1 MEENRNDPL
10 TFIGFLLISI
20 IIMFWYYSN
29 QNIPAIVENDSQNI
43 EKTISEDQLLED
55 QLLIDNKTKEIK
67 EDDKYSFQQKKL
79 VLENKKIYI
88 EIDTKGANISMLNLK
103 EFTNYN
109 DDSLMLVDLD
119 NSSFNIS
126 IPNNYNGTIDSKD
139 IIFDSD
145 IIERNKKVKLTG
157 YISDKDFIEITY
169 NLDNDS
175 YMLDYQIKLNGFDTN
190 SDQNDFFISWTKDS
204 FRNSKSI
211 DYENRYTAL
220 SYGFEDEKD
229 SYLSATGSSD
239 KVIDDVNWI
248 SYREHFFSSILMF
261 ENKVDKIQI
270 FSENLASVEVLDKKY
285 TKRFSTI
292 IPIDTNN
299 SSSDFRFYFGP
310 TDYNTLKGYNLGIER
325 SVPVGWGIF
334 GWINTFI
341 FFPLFSFLTKYFSYG
356 ISIIVLT
363 IIVKILIAPITY
375 KQYLSQ
381 AKMKVLKPEIE
392 EINEKYK
399 DDPMKKQQETMSL
412 YTRSGANPMAGCL
425 PALAQMPIFFAL
437 FVFFPA
443 AFSLR
448 QKSFLWADD
457 LSSYDSI
464 LDLGFYI
471 PLYGDHISLFPIL
484 ASVAIF
490 FYTKMTTG
498 GQMMPSSQTGG
509 VNMKLIMYMMPLMM
523 LFFFNNYASGL
534 SLYYFISN
542 LLTIILMLLIK
553 RFYIDDKKILREI
566 EENKQKPVKAGGFRA
581 RLQKAMEEAEKQKR
595 NNERRR

>member
-29 QNIPAIVENDSQNI
+29 QSIPAIVENDTEVI
-43 EKTISEDQLLED
+43 ENTIAEDE
-55 QLLIDNKTKEIK
+55 LLIDNKPKEIK
-67 EDDKYSFQQKKL
+67 EEDKYNFQQKKL
-79 VLENKKIYI
+79 VLENDKMYL
-88 EIDTKGANISMLNLK
+88 EIDTKGANITLLNLK
-103 EFTNYN
+103 GYTNYN
-109 DDSLMLVDLD
+109 DESLMLVDQD
-119 NSSFNIS
+119 NSSLNIS
-126 IPNNYNGTIDSKD
+126 IPDNQNSRVIDTKD

-145 IIERNKKVKLTG
+145 ILQENKKIKFTG
-157 YISDKDFIEITY
+157 YISDDDIIEIIY

-175 YMLDYQIKLNGFDTN
+175 FMLDYQVKFNGFETYQN
-190 SDQNDFFISWTKDS
+190 QNDFYISWIKDS
-204 FRNSKSI
+204 FRNSKSL

-229 SYLSATGSSD
+229 SYLSITGSSD
-239 KVIDDVNWI
+239 KIIDDVNWI

-261 ENKVDKIQI
+261 DDKLDKIQI
-270 FSENLASVEVLDKKY
+270 FSENLASIDELEKKY

-292 IPIDTNN
+292 IPIEINN
-299 SSSDFRFYFGP
+299 SNSDFIFYFGP
-310 TDYNTLKGYNLGIER
+310 TDYDALKEYNLGIEN

-399 DDPMKKQQETMSL
+399 DDPMKRQQETMSL

-464 LDLGFYI
+464 LDFGFYI

-498 GQMMPSSQTGG
+498 GQMMPASQTGG
-509 VNMKLIMYMMPLMM
+509 VNMKLIMYLMPLMM

-534 SLYYFISN
+534 SLYYFVSN

-566 EENKQKPVKAGGFRA
+566 EQNKQKPIKVGGFRA

-595 NNERRR
+595 NNERKS

>member
-29 QNIPAIVENDSQNI
+29 QNIPAIVENDTEKI
-43 EKTISEDQLLED
+43 ENTIAEDE
-55 QLLIDNKTKEIK
+55 LLIDNKPKEIK
-67 EDDKYSFQQKKL
+67 EEDKYNFQQKKL
-79 VLENKKIYI
+79 VLENDKMYL
-88 EIDTKGANISMLNLK
+88 EIDTKGANITLLNLK
-103 EFTNYN
+103 GYTNYN
-109 DDSLMLVDLD
+109 DESLMLVDQD
-119 NSSFNIS
+119 NSSLNIS
-126 IPNNYNGTIDSKD
+126 IPDNQNSRVIDTKD

-145 IIERNKKVKLTG
+145 ILQENKKIKFTG
-157 YISDKDFIEITY
+157 YISDDDIIEIIY

-175 YMLDYQIKLNGFDTN
+175 FMLDYQVKFNGFETYQN
-190 SDQNDFFISWTKDS
+190 QNDFYISWIKDS
-204 FRNSKSI
+204 FRNSKSL

-229 SYLSATGSSD
+229 SYLSITGSSD
-239 KVIDDVNWI
+239 KIIDDVNWI

-261 ENKVDKIQI
+261 DDKLDKIQI
-270 FSENLASVEVLDKKY
+270 FSENLASIDELEKKY

-292 IPIDTNN
+292 IPIEINN
-299 SSSDFRFYFGP
+299 SNSDFIFYFGP
-310 TDYNTLKGYNLGIER
+310 TDYDALKEYNLGIEN

-399 DDPMKKQQETMSL
+399 DDPMKRQQETMSL

-464 LDLGFYI
+464 LDFGFYI

-498 GQMMPSSQTGG
+498 GQMMPASQTGG
-509 VNMKLIMYMMPLMM
+509 VNMKLIMYLMPLMM

-534 SLYYFISN
+534 SLYYFVSN
-542 LLTIILMLLIK
+542 LLTIMLMLLIK

-566 EENKQKPVKAGGFRA
+566 EQNKQKPIKVGGFRA

-595 NNERRR
+595 NNERKS

>member
-29 QNIPAIVENDSQNI
+29 QSIPAIVENDAEII
-43 EKTISEDQLLED
+43 ENTISEDE
-55 QLLIDNKTKEIK
+55 LLIDNKPKEIK
-67 EDDKYSFQQKKL
+67 KENKYDFEQKKI
-79 VLENKKIYI
+79 VLENDKIYL
-88 EIDTKGANISMLNLK
+88 EIYTKGANISLLNLK
-103 EFTNYN
+103 EYTNYN
-109 DDSLMLVDLD
+109 DESLMLVDLD
-119 NSSFNIS
+119 NSSLNIS
-126 IPNNYNGTIDSKD
+126 LPDNQNSRIIDSKD

-145 IIERNKKVKLTG
+145 ILEENKKIKLTG
-157 YISDKDFIEITY
+157 YISDDDSIEIIY

-175 YMLDYQIKLNGFDTN
+175 LMLDYQLKFNGFQTYQN
-190 SDQNDFFISWTKDS
+190 QNDFYISWIKDS
-204 FRNSKSI
+204 FRNSKSL

-229 SYLSATGSSD
+229 SYLSITGSSD
-239 KVIDDVNWI
+239 KIIDDVNWI

-261 ENKVDKIQI
+261 EDKLDKIQI
-270 FSENLASVEVLDKKY
+270 FSENLASIDELEKKY

-292 IPIDTNN
+292 IPIEINN
-299 SSSDFRFYFGP
+299 STSDFRFYFGP
-310 TDYNTLKGYNLGIER
+310 TDYDSLKEYNLGIEN

-399 DDPMKKQQETMSL
+399 DDPMKRQQETMSL

-464 LDLGFYI
+464 LDFGFYI

-498 GQMMPSSQTGG
+498 GQMMPASQTGG
-509 VNMKLIMYMMPLMM
+509 VNMKLIMYLMPLMM

-534 SLYYFISN
+534 SLYYFVSN
-542 LLTIILMLLIK
+542 LLTIMLMLLIK

-566 EENKQKPVKAGGFRA
+566 EQNKQKPIKVGGFRA

-595 NNERRR
+595 NNERKS

>member
-29 QNIPAIVENDSQNI
+29 QSIPAIVENDAEII
-43 EKTISEDQLLED
+43 ENTISEDE
-55 QLLIDNKTKEIK
+55 LLIDNKPKEIK
-67 EDDKYSFQQKKL
+67 KENKYDFEQKKI
-79 VLENKKIYI
+79 VLENDKIYL
-88 EIDTKGANISMLNLK
+88 EIDTKGANITLLNLK
-103 EFTNYN
+103 EYTNYN
-109 DDSLMLVDLD
+109 DESLMLVDLD
-119 NSSFNIS
+119 NSSLNIS
-126 IPNNYNGTIDSKD
+126 LPDSQNNRIIDSKD

-145 IIERNKKVKLTG
+145 ILEENKKIKLTG
-157 YISDKDFIEITY
+157 YISDDDSIEIIY

-175 YMLDYQIKLNGFDTN
+175 FMLDYQLKFNGFQTYQN
-190 SDQNDFFISWTKDS
+190 QNDFYISWIKDS
-204 FRNSKSI
+204 FRNSKSL

-229 SYLSATGSSD
+229 SYLSITGSSD
-239 KVIDDVNWI
+239 KIIDDVNWI

-261 ENKVDKIQI
+261 EDKLDKIQI
-270 FSENLASVEVLDKKY
+270 FSENLASIDELEKKY

-292 IPIDTNN
+292 IPLEINN
-299 SSSDFRFYFGP
+299 STSDFRFYFGP
-310 TDYNTLKGYNLGIER
+310 TDYDSLKEYNLGIEN

-399 DDPMKKQQETMSL
+399 DDPMKRQQETMSL

-464 LDLGFYI
+464 LDFGFYI

-498 GQMMPSSQTGG
+498 GQMMPASQTGG
-509 VNMKLIMYMMPLMM
+509 VNMKLIMYLMPLMM

-534 SLYYFISN
+534 SLYYFVSN
-542 LLTIILMLLIK
+542 LLTIMLMLLIK

-566 EENKQKPVKAGGFRA
+566 EQNKQKPIKVGGFRA

-595 NNERRR
+595 NNERKS

>member
-29 QNIPAIVENDSQNI
+29 QNIPAIVENDTEII
-43 EKTISEDQLLED
+43 ENTISEDE
-55 QLLIDNKTKEIK
+55 LLIDNKPKEIK
-67 EDDKYSFQQKKL
+67 EEDKYNFQQKKL
-79 VLENKKIYI
+79 VLENDKMYL
-88 EIDTKGANISMLNLK
+88 EIDTKGANITLLNLK
-103 EFTNYN
+103 GYTNYN
-109 DDSLMLVDLD
+109 DESLMLVDQD
-119 NSSFNIS
+119 NSSLNIS
-126 IPNNYNGTIDSKD
+126 IPDNQNSRVIDSKD

-145 IIERNKKVKLTG
+145 ILEENKKIKLTG
-157 YISDKDFIEITY
+157 YISDDDSIEIIY

-175 YMLDYQIKLNGFDTN
+175 FMLDYQLKFNGFQTYQN
-190 SDQNDFFISWTKDS
+190 QNDFYISWIKDS
-204 FRNSKSI
+204 FRNSKSL

-229 SYLSATGSSD
+229 SYLSITGSSD
-239 KVIDDVNWI
+239 KIIDDVNWI

-261 ENKVDKIQI
+261 DDKLDKIQI
-270 FSENLASVEVLDKKY
+270 FSENLASIDELEKKY

-292 IPIDTNN
+292 IPIEINN
-299 SSSDFRFYFGP
+299 STSDFRFYFGP
-310 TDYNTLKGYNLGIER
+310 TDYDSLKEYNLGIEN

-399 DDPMKKQQETMSL
+399 DDPMKRQQETMSL

-464 LDLGFYI
+464 LDFGFYI

-498 GQMMPSSQTGG
+498 GQMMPASQTGG
-509 VNMKLIMYMMPLMM
+509 VNMKLIMYLMPLMM

-534 SLYYFISN
+534 SLYYFVSN
-542 LLTIILMLLIK
+542 LLTIMLMLLIK

-566 EENKQKPVKAGGFRA
+566 EQNKQKPIKVGGFRA

-595 NNERRR
+595 NNERKS

>member
-29 QNIPAIVENDSQNI
+29 QNIPAIVENDTEKI
-43 EKTISEDQLLED
+43 ENTIAEDE
-55 QLLIDNKTKEIK
+55 LLIDNKPKEIK
-67 EDDKYSFQQKKL
+67 EEDKYNFQQKKI
-79 VLENKKIYI
+79 VLENDKIYL
-88 EIDTKGANISMLNLK
+88 EIDTKGANITLLNLK
-103 EFTNYN
+103 EYTNYN
-109 DDSLMLVDLD
+109 DESLMLVDLD
-119 NSSFNIS
+119 NSSLNIS
-126 IPNNYNGTIDSKD
+126 LPDNQNSRIIDSKD

-145 IIERNKKVKLTG
+145 ILEENKKIKLTG
-157 YISDKDFIEITY
+157 YISDDDSIEIIY

-175 YMLDYQIKLNGFDTN
+175 FMLDYQVKFNGFETYQN
-190 SDQNDFFISWTKDS
+190 QNDFYISWIKDS
-204 FRNSKSI
+204 FRNSKSL

-229 SYLSATGSSD
+229 SYLSITGSSD
-239 KVIDDVNWI
+239 KIIDDVNWI

-261 ENKVDKIQI
+261 EDKLDKIQI
-270 FSENLASVEVLDKKY
+270 FSENLASIDELEKKY

-292 IPIDTNN
+292 IPIEINN
-299 SSSDFRFYFGP
+299 STSDFRFYFGP
-310 TDYNTLKGYNLGIER
+310 TDYDSLKEYNLGIEN

-399 DDPMKKQQETMSL
+399 DDPMKRQQETMSL

-464 LDLGFYI
+464 LDFGFYI

-498 GQMMPSSQTGG
+498 GQMMPASQTGG
-509 VNMKLIMYMMPLMM
+509 VNMKLIMYLMPLMM

-534 SLYYFISN
+534 SLYYFVSN
-542 LLTIILMLLIK
+542 LLTIMLMLLIK

-566 EENKQKPVKAGGFRA
+566 EQNKQKPIKVGGFRA

-595 NNERRR
+595 NNERKS

>member
-29 QNIPAIVENDSQNI
+29 QSIPAIVENDAEII
-43 EKTISEDQLLED
+43 ENTISEDE
-55 QLLIDNKTKEIK
+55 LLIDNKPKEIK
-67 EDDKYSFQQKKL
+67 KENKYDFEQKKI
-79 VLENKKIYI
+79 VLENDKIYL
-88 EIDTKGANISMLNLK
+88 EIDTKGANISLLNLK
-103 EFTNYN
+103 EYTNYN
-109 DDSLMLVDLD
+109 DESLMLVDLD
-119 NSSFNIS
+119 NSSLNIS
-126 IPNNYNGTIDSKD
+126 LPDSQNNRIIDSKD

-145 IIERNKKVKLTG
+145 ILEENKKIKLTG
-157 YISDKDFIEITY
+157 YISDDDSIEIIY

-175 YMLDYQIKLNGFDTN
+175 FMLDYQLKFNGFETYQ
-190 SDQNDFFISWTKDS
+190 DQNDFYISWIKDS
-204 FRNSKSI
+204 FRNSKSL

-229 SYLSATGSSD
+229 SYLSITGSSD
-239 KVIDDVNWI
+239 KIIDDVNWI

-261 ENKVDKIQI
+261 EDKLDKIQI
-270 FSENLASVEVLDKKY
+270 FSENLASIDELEKKY

-292 IPIDTNN
+292 IPIEINN
-299 SSSDFRFYFGP
+299 STSDFRFYFGP
-310 TDYNTLKGYNLGIER
+310 TDYDSLKEYNLGIEN

-399 DDPMKKQQETMSL
+399 DDPMKRQQETMSL

-464 LDLGFYI
+464 LDFGFYI

-498 GQMMPSSQTGG
+498 GQMMPASQTGG
-509 VNMKLIMYMMPLMM
+509 VNMKLIMYLMPLMM

-534 SLYYFISN
+534 SLYYFVSN
-542 LLTIILMLLIK
+542 LLTIMLMLLIK

-566 EENKQKPVKAGGFRA
+566 EQNKQKPIKVGGFRA

-595 NNERRR
+595 NNERKS

>member
-29 QNIPAIVENDSQNI
+29 QSIPAIVENDAEII
-43 EKTISEDQLLED
+43 ENTISEDE
-55 QLLIDNKTKEIK
+55 LLIDNKPKEIK
-67 EDDKYSFQQKKL
+67 KENKYDFEQKKI
-79 VLENKKIYI
+79 VLENDKIYL
-88 EIDTKGANISMLNLK
+88 EIDTKGANITLLNLK
-103 EFTNYN
+103 EYTNYN
-109 DDSLMLVDLD
+109 DESLMLVDLD
-119 NSSFNIS
+119 NSSLNIS
-126 IPNNYNGTIDSKD
+126 LPDNQNSRIIDSKD

-145 IIERNKKVKLTG
+145 ILEENKKIKLTG
-157 YISDKDFIEITY
+157 YISDDDSIEIIY

-175 YMLDYQIKLNGFDTN
+175 FMLDYQLKFNGFETYQ
-190 SDQNDFFISWTKDS
+190 DQNDFYISWIKDS
-204 FRNSKSI
+204 FRNSKSL

-229 SYLSATGSSD
+229 SYLSITGSSD
-239 KVIDDVNWI
+239 KIIDDVNWI

-261 ENKVDKIQI
+261 EDKLDKIQI
-270 FSENLASVEVLDKKY
+270 FSENLASIDELEKKY

-292 IPIDTNN
+292 IPIEINN
-299 SSSDFRFYFGP
+299 STSDFRFYFGP
-310 TDYNTLKGYNLGIER
+310 TDYDSLKEYNLGIEN

-399 DDPMKKQQETMSL
+399 DDPMKRQQETMSL

-464 LDLGFYI
+464 LDFGFYI

-498 GQMMPSSQTGG
+498 GQMMPASQTGG
-509 VNMKLIMYMMPLMM
+509 VNMKLIMYLMPLMM

-534 SLYYFISN
+534 SLYYFVSN
-542 LLTIILMLLIK
+542 LLTIMLMLLIK

-566 EENKQKPVKAGGFRA
+566 EQNKQKPIKVGGFRA

-595 NNERRR
+595 NNERKS

>member
-29 QNIPAIVENDSQNI
+29 QSIPAIVENDTEVI
-43 EKTISEDQLLED
+43 ENTIAEDE
-55 QLLIDNKTKEIK
+55 LLIDNKPKEIK
-67 EDDKYSFQQKKL
+67 EEDKYNFQQKKL
-79 VLENKKIYI
+79 VLENDKMYL
-88 EIDTKGANISMLNLK
+88 EIDTKGANITLLNLK
-103 EFTNYN
+103 GYTNYN
-109 DDSLMLVDLD
+109 DESLMLVDQD
-119 NSSFNIS
+119 NSSLNIS
-126 IPNNYNGTIDSKD
+126 IPDNQNSRVIDTKD

-145 IIERNKKVKLTG
+145 ILQENKKIKFTG
-157 YISDKDFIEITY
+157 YISDDDIIEIIY

-175 YMLDYQIKLNGFDTN
+175 FMLDYQVKFNGFETYKN
-190 SDQNDFFISWTKDS
+190 QNDFYISWIKDS
-204 FRNSKSI
+204 FRNSKSL

-229 SYLSATGSSD
+229 SYLSITGSSD
-239 KVIDDVNWI
+239 KIIDDVNWI

-261 ENKVDKIQI
+261 EDKLDKIQI
-270 FSENLASVEVLDKKY
+270 FSENLASIDELEKKY

-292 IPIDTNN
+292 IPIEINN
-299 SSSDFRFYFGP
+299 SNSDFIFYFGP
-310 TDYNTLKGYNLGIER
+310 TDYDALKEYNLGIEN

-399 DDPMKKQQETMSL
+399 DDPMKRQQETMSL

-464 LDLGFYI
+464 LDFGFYI

-498 GQMMPSSQTGG
+498 GQMMPASQTGG
-509 VNMKLIMYMMPLMM
+509 VNMKLIMYLMPLMM

-534 SLYYFISN
+534 SLYYFVSN

-566 EENKQKPVKAGGFRA
+566 EQNKQKPIKVGGFRA

-595 NNERRR
+595 NNERKS

>member
-79 VLENKKIYI
+79 VLENEKIYI

-261 ENKVDKIQI
+261 EDKLDKIQI

>member
-29 QNIPAIVENDSQNI
+29 QNIPAIVENDTEKI
-43 EKTISEDQLLED
+43 ENTIAEDE
-55 QLLIDNKTKEIK
+55 LLIDNKPKEIK
-67 EDDKYSFQQKKL
+67 EEDKYNFQQKKL
-79 VLENKKIYI
+79 VLENDKMYL
-88 EIDTKGANISMLNLK
+88 EIDTKGANITLLNLK
-103 EFTNYN
+103 GYTNYN
-109 DDSLMLVDLD
+109 DESLMLVDQD
-119 NSSFNIS
+119 NSSLNIS
-126 IPNNYNGTIDSKD
+126 IPDNQNSRVIDTKD

-145 IIERNKKVKLTG
+145 ILQENKKIKFTG
-157 YISDKDFIEITY
+157 YISDDDIIEIIY
-169 NLDNDS
+169 NLDSDS
-175 YMLDYQIKLNGFDTN
+175 FMLDYQVKFNGFETYQN
-190 SDQNDFFISWTKDS
+190 QNDFYISWIKDS
-204 FRNSKSI
+204 FRNSKSL

-229 SYLSATGSSD
+229 SYLSIAGSSD
-239 KVIDDVNWI
+239 KIIDDVNWI

-261 ENKVDKIQI
+261 DDKLDKIQI
-270 FSENLASVEVLDKKY
+270 FSENLASIDELEKKY

-292 IPIDTNN
+292 IPIEINN
-299 SSSDFRFYFGP
+299 SNSDFIFYFGP
-310 TDYNTLKGYNLGIER
+310 TDYDALKEYNLGIEN

-399 DDPMKKQQETMSL
+399 DDPMKRQQETMSL

-464 LDLGFYI
+464 LDFGFYI

-498 GQMMPSSQTGG
+498 GQMMPASQTGG
-509 VNMKLIMYMMPLMM
+509 VNMKLIMYLMPLMM

-534 SLYYFISN
+534 SLYYFVSN

-566 EENKQKPVKAGGFRA
+566 EQNKQKPIKVGGFRA

-595 NNERRR
+595 NKERKS

>member
-29 QNIPAIVENDSQNI
+29 QNIPAIVENDTEKI
-43 EKTISEDQLLED
+43 ENTIAEDE
-55 QLLIDNKTKEIK
+55 LLIDNKPKEIK
-67 EDDKYSFQQKKL
+67 EEDKYNFQQKKL
-79 VLENKKIYI
+79 VLENDKMYL
-88 EIDTKGANISMLNLK
+88 EIDTKGANITLLNLK
-103 EFTNYN
+103 GYTNYN
-109 DDSLMLVDLD
+109 DESLMLVDQD
-119 NSSFNIS
+119 NSSLNIS
-126 IPNNYNGTIDSKD
+126 IPDNQNSRVIDTKD

-145 IIERNKKVKLTG
+145 ILQENKKIKLTG
-157 YISDKDFIEITY
+157 YISDDDIIEIIY

-175 YMLDYQIKLNGFDTN
+175 FMLDYQVKFNGFETYQN
-190 SDQNDFFISWTKDS
+190 QNDFYISWIKDS
-204 FRNSKSI
+204 FRNSKSL

-229 SYLSATGSSD
+229 SYLSITGSSD
-239 KVIDDVNWI
+239 KIIDDVNWI

-261 ENKVDKIQI
+261 DDKLDKIQI
-270 FSENLASVEVLDKKY
+270 FSENLASIDELEKKY

-292 IPIDTNN
+292 IPIEINN
-299 SSSDFRFYFGP
+299 SNSDFIFYFGP
-310 TDYNTLKGYNLGIER
+310 TDYDALKEYNLGIEN

-399 DDPMKKQQETMSL
+399 DDPMKRQQETMSL

-464 LDLGFYI
+464 LDFGFYI

-498 GQMMPSSQTGG
+498 GQMMPASQTGG
-509 VNMKLIMYMMPLMM
+509 VNMKLIMYLMPLMM

-534 SLYYFISN
+534 SLYYFVSN

-566 EENKQKPVKAGGFRA
+566 EQNKQKPIKVGGFRA

-595 NNERRR
+595 NKERKS

>member
-29 QNIPAIVENDSQNI
+29 QSIPAIVGNDAEIIEN
-43 EKTISEDQLLED
+43 TISEDE
-55 QLLIDNKTKEIK
+55 LLIDNKPKEIK
-67 EDDKYSFQQKKL
+67 KENKYDFEQKKI
-79 VLENKKIYI
+79 VLENDKIYL
-88 EIDTKGANISMLNLK
+88 EIDTKGANITLLNLK
-103 EFTNYN
+103 EYTNYN
-109 DDSLMLVDLD
+109 DESLMLVDLD
-119 NSSFNIS
+119 NSSLNIS
-126 IPNNYNGTIDSKD
+126 LPDNQNSRIIDSKD

-145 IIERNKKVKLTG
+145 ILEENKKIKLTG
-157 YISDKDFIEITY
+157 YISDDDSIEIIY

-175 YMLDYQIKLNGFDTN
+175 FMLDYQLKFNGFQTYQN
-190 SDQNDFFISWTKDS
+190 QNDFYISWIKDS
-204 FRNSKSI
+204 FRNSKSL

-229 SYLSATGSSD
+229 SYLSITGSSD
-239 KVIDDVNWI
+239 KIIDDVNWI

-261 ENKVDKIQI
+261 EDKLDKIQI
-270 FSENLASVEVLDKKY
+270 FSENLASIDELEKKY

-292 IPIDTNN
+292 IPIEINN
-299 SSSDFRFYFGP
+299 STSDFRFYFGP
-310 TDYNTLKGYNLGIER
+310 TDYDSLKEYNLGIEN

-399 DDPMKKQQETMSL
+399 DDPMKRQQETMSL

-464 LDLGFYI
+464 LDFGFYI

-498 GQMMPSSQTGG
+498 GQMMPASQTGG
-509 VNMKLIMYMMPLMM
+509 VNMKLIMYLMPLMM

-534 SLYYFISN
+534 SLYYFVSN
-542 LLTIILMLLIK
+542 LLTIMLMLLIK

-566 EENKQKPVKAGGFRA
+566 EHNKQKPIKVGGFRA

-595 NNERRR
+595 NNERKS

>member
-29 QNIPAIVENDSQNI
+29 QSIPAIVENDAEII
-43 EKTISEDQLLED
+43 ENTISEDE
-55 QLLIDNKTKEIK
+55 LLIDNKPKEIK
-67 EDDKYSFQQKKL
+67 KENKYDFEQKKI
-79 VLENKKIYI
+79 VLENDKIYL
-88 EIDTKGANISMLNLK
+88 EIDTKGANISLLNLK
-103 EFTNYN
+103 EYTNYN
-109 DDSLMLVDLD
+109 DESLMLVDLD
-119 NSSFNIS
+119 NSSLNIS
-126 IPNNYNGTIDSKD
+126 LPDSQNNRIIDSKD

-145 IIERNKKVKLTG
+145 ILEENKKIKLTG
-157 YISDKDFIEITY
+157 YISDDDSIEIIY

-175 YMLDYQIKLNGFDTN
+175 FMLDYQLKFNGFQTYQN
-190 SDQNDFFISWTKDS
+190 QNDFYISWIKDS
-204 FRNSKSI
+204 FRNSKSL

-229 SYLSATGSSD
+229 SYLSITGSSD
-239 KVIDDVNWI
+239 KIIDDVNWI

-261 ENKVDKIQI
+261 EDKLDKIQI
-270 FSENLASVEVLDKKY
+270 FSENLASIDELEKKY

-292 IPIDTNN
+292 IPIEINN
-299 SSSDFRFYFGP
+299 STSDFRFYFGP
-310 TDYNTLKGYNLGIER
+310 TDYDTLKEYNLGIEN

-399 DDPMKKQQETMSL
+399 DDPMKRQQETMSL

-464 LDLGFYI
+464 LDFGFYI

-498 GQMMPSSQTGG
+498 GQMMPASQTGG
-509 VNMKLIMYMMPLMM
+509 VNMKLIMYLMPLMM

-534 SLYYFISN
+534 SLYYFVSN
-542 LLTIILMLLIK
+542 LLTIMLMLLIK

-566 EENKQKPVKAGGFRA
+566 EQNKQKPIKVGGFRA

-595 NNERRR
+595 NNERKS

>member
-29 QNIPAIVENDSQNI
+29 QSIPAIVGNDAEIIEN
-43 EKTISEDQLLED
+43 TISEDE
-55 QLLIDNKTKEIK
+55 LLIDNKPKEIK
-67 EDDKYSFQQKKL
+67 KENKYDFEQKKI
-79 VLENKKIYI
+79 VLENDKIYL
-88 EIDTKGANISMLNLK
+88 EIDTKGANISLLNLK
-103 EFTNYN
+103 EYTNYN
-109 DDSLMLVDLD
+109 DESLMLVDLD
-119 NSSFNIS
+119 NSSLNIS
-126 IPNNYNGTIDSKD
+126 LPDSQNNRIIDSKD

-145 IIERNKKVKLTG
+145 ILEENKKIKLTG
-157 YISDKDFIEITY
+157 YISDDDSIEIIY

-175 YMLDYQIKLNGFDTN
+175 FMLDYQLKFNGFETYQN
-190 SDQNDFFISWTKDS
+190 QNDFYISWIKDS
-204 FRNSKSI
+204 FRNSKSL

-229 SYLSATGSSD
+229 SYLSITGSSD
-239 KVIDDVNWI
+239 KIIDDVNWI

-261 ENKVDKIQI
+261 EDKLDKIQI
-270 FSENLASVEVLDKKY
+270 FSENLASIDELEKKY

-292 IPIDTNN
+292 IPIEINN
-299 SSSDFRFYFGP
+299 STSDFRFYFGP
-310 TDYNTLKGYNLGIER
+310 TDYDSLKEYNLGIEN

-399 DDPMKKQQETMSL
+399 DDPMKRQQETMSL

-464 LDLGFYI
+464 LDFGFYI

-498 GQMMPSSQTGG
+498 GQMMPASQTGG
-509 VNMKLIMYMMPLMM
+509 VNMKLIMYLMPLMM

-534 SLYYFISN
+534 SLYYFVSN

-566 EENKQKPVKAGGFRA
+566 EQNKQKPIKVGGFRA

-595 NNERRR
+595 NNERKS

>member
-1 MEENRNDPL
+1 MEENRNDPFQ
-10 TFIGFLLISI
+10 FIGFLLISI
-20 IIMFWYYSN
+20 ILMFWFYSS
-29 QNIPAIVENDSQNI
+29 QNIPEIVENDLEVI
-43 EKTISEDQLLED
+43 EKTISEDEI
-55 QLLIDNKTKEIK
+55 LIDNNSEEIN
-67 EDDKYSFQQKKL
+67 EDGEFNFEQKKL
-79 VLENKKIYI
+79 ILENDKIYM
-88 EIDTKGANISMLNLK
+88 EIDSKGANITLLHLK

-109 DDSLMLVDLD
+109 KDSLMLVDSN

-126 IPNNYNGTIDSKD
+126 IPNNFNKIINSKD

-145 IIERNKKVKLTG
+145 IIERNKKIKLTG
-157 YISDKDFIEITY
+157 YISDNNFIEITY
-169 NLDNDS
+169 NLDSDS
-175 YMLDYQIKLNGFDTN
+175 YMLDYQLKLNGFETYSN
-190 SDQNDFFISWTKDS
+190 QNDFFISWDKDS
-204 FRNSKSI
+204 FRNSKSL

-229 SYLSATGSSD
+229 SYLSISGSSD
-239 KVIDDVNWI
+239 KVIDNANWI

-261 ENKVDKIQI
+261 NNKLDQIQI
-270 FSENLASVEVLDKKY
+270 FSENLASIEELDGKY

-292 IPIDTNN
+292 IPIDINN

-310 TDYNTLKGYNLGIER
+310 TDYYTLKEYDLGIEN

-334 GWINTFI
+334 GWINIFI

-381 AKMKVLKPEIE
+381 AKMKVLKPEID
-392 EINEKYK
+392 EINEKHK
-399 DDPMKKQQETMSL
+399 DDPMKRQQETMSL
-412 YTRSGANPMAGCL
+412 YTKSGANPMAGCL
-425 PALAQMPIFFAL
+425 PAFAQMPIFFAL

-457 LSSYDSI
+457 LSSFDSI

-553 RFYIDDKKILREI
+553 KFIIDDKKILTEI
-566 EENKQKPVKAGGFRA
+566 EKNKQKPAKAGGFRA
-581 RLQKAMEEAEKQKR
+581 RLQTAMEEAEKKKR
-595 NNERRR
+595 NNEKRR

>member
-29 QNIPAIVENDSQNI
+29 QNIPAIVENDTEKI
-43 EKTISEDQLLED
+43 ENTIAEDE
-55 QLLIDNKTKEIK
+55 LLIDNEPKEIK
-67 EDDKYSFQQKKL
+67 EEDKYNFQQKKL
-79 VLENKKIYI
+79 VLENDKMYL
-88 EIDTKGANISMLNLK
+88 EIDTKGANITLLNLK
-103 EFTNYN
+103 GYTNYN
-109 DDSLMLVDLD
+109 DESLMLVDQD
-119 NSSFNIS
+119 NSSLNIS
-126 IPNNYNGTIDSKD
+126 IPDNQNSRVIDTKD

-145 IIERNKKVKLTG
+145 ILQENKKIKLTG
-157 YISDKDFIEITY
+157 YISDDDIIEIIY

-175 YMLDYQIKLNGFDTN
+175 FMLDYQVKFNGFETYQN
-190 SDQNDFFISWTKDS
+190 QNDFYISWIKDS
-204 FRNSKSI
+204 FRNSKSL

-229 SYLSATGSSD
+229 SYLSITGSSD
-239 KVIDDVNWI
+239 KIIDDVNWI

-261 ENKVDKIQI
+261 EDKLDKIQI
-270 FSENLASVEVLDKKY
+270 FSENLASIDELEKKY

-292 IPIDTNN
+292 IPIEINN
-299 SSSDFRFYFGP
+299 STSDFRFYFGP
-310 TDYNTLKGYNLGIER
+310 TDYDSLKEYNIGIEN

-399 DDPMKKQQETMSL
+399 DDPMKRQQETMSL

-464 LDLGFYI
+464 LDFGFYI

-498 GQMMPSSQTGG
+498 GQMMPASQTGG
-509 VNMKLIMYMMPLMM
+509 VNMKLIMYLMPLMM

-534 SLYYFISN
+534 SLYYFVSN

-566 EENKQKPVKAGGFRA
+566 EQNKQKPIKVGGFRA

-595 NNERRR
+595 NNERKS

>member
-29 QNIPAIVENDSQNI
+29 QSIPAIVGNDAEIIEN
-43 EKTISEDQLLED
+43 TISEDE
-55 QLLIDNKTKEIK
+55 LLIDNKPKEIK
-67 EDDKYSFQQKKL
+67 KENKYDFEQKKI
-79 VLENKKIYI
+79 VLENDKIYL
-88 EIDTKGANISMLNLK
+88 EIDTKGANITLLNLK

-109 DDSLMLVDLD
+109 DESLMLVDLD
-119 NSSFNIS
+119 NSSLNIS
-126 IPNNYNGTIDSKD
+126 LPDNQNSRIIDSKD

-145 IIERNKKVKLTG
+145 ILEENKKIKLTG
-157 YISDKDFIEITY
+157 YISDDDSIEIIY

-175 YMLDYQIKLNGFDTN
+175 FMLDYQLKFNGFETYQ
-190 SDQNDFFISWTKDS
+190 DQNDFYISWIKDS
-204 FRNSKSI
+204 FRNSKSL

-229 SYLSATGSSD
+229 SYLSITGSSD
-239 KVIDDVNWI
+239 KIIDDVNWI

-261 ENKVDKIQI
+261 EDKLDKIQI
-270 FSENLASVEVLDKKY
+270 FSENLASIDELEKKY

-292 IPIDTNN
+292 IPIEINN
-299 SSSDFRFYFGP
+299 STSDFRFYFGP
-310 TDYNTLKGYNLGIER
+310 TDYDSLKEYNLGIEN

-399 DDPMKKQQETMSL
+399 DDPMKRQQETMSL

-464 LDLGFYI
+464 LDFGFYI

-498 GQMMPSSQTGG
+498 GQMMPASQTGG
-509 VNMKLIMYMMPLMM
+509 VNMKLIMYLMPLMM

-534 SLYYFISN
+534 SLYYFVSN

-566 EENKQKPVKAGGFRA
+566 EQNKQKPIKVGGFRA

-595 NNERRR
+595 NNERKS

>member
-1 MEENRNDPL
+1 
-10 TFIGFLLISI
+10 
-20 IIMFWYYSN
+20 MFWYYSN
-29 QNIPAIVENDSQNI
+29 QNIPAIVETDTEKI
-43 EKTISEDQLLED
+43 EKTISEDE
-55 QLLIDNKTKEIK
+55 LLIDNKPKEIK
-67 EDDKYSFQQKKL
+67 EDDSYNFQQKKL
-79 VLENKKIYI
+79 ILENEKIYM
-88 EIDTKGANISMLNLK
+88 EIDTKGANITMLKLK

-109 DDSLMLVDLD
+109 DDSLMLVDVD

-126 IPNNYNGTIDSKD
+126 IPNNFNGSIDSKD
-139 IIFDSD
+139 IIFDYD
-145 IIERNKKVKLTG
+145 VIERDKKVKLTG

-175 YMLDYQIKLNGFDTN
+175 YMLDYQIKLNGFESYSN
-190 SDQNDFFISWTKDS
+190 QNDFSISWIKDS
-204 FRNSKSI
+204 FRNSKSL

-229 SYLSATGSSD
+229 SYLTVTGSSD

-248 SYREHFFSSILMF
+248 SYREHFFSSIMMF
-261 ENKVDKIQI
+261 ENKLDKIQI
-270 FSENLASVEVLDKKY
+270 FSENLASIEELEKKY
-285 TKRFSTI
+285 TKRFSAI
-292 IPIDTNN
+292 IPIDINN
-299 SSSDFRFYFGP
+299 SSLDFKFYFGP
-310 TDYNTLKGYNLGIER
+310 TDYNTLKDYNLGIER

-363 IIVKILIAPITY
+363 IIVKILISPITY

-392 EINEKYK
+392 EINKKYK
-399 DDPMKKQQETMSL
+399 DDPMKRQQETMSL

>member
-29 QNIPAIVENDSQNI
+29 QSIPAIVENDAEII
-43 EKTISEDQLLED
+43 ENTISEDE
-55 QLLIDNKTKEIK
+55 LLIDNKPKEIK
-67 EDDKYSFQQKKL
+67 KENKYDFEQKKI
-79 VLENKKIYI
+79 VLENDKIYL
-88 EIDTKGANISMLNLK
+88 EIDTKGANITLLNLK
-103 EFTNYN
+103 EYTNYN
-109 DDSLMLVDLD
+109 DESLMLVDLD
-119 NSSFNIS
+119 NSSLNIS
-126 IPNNYNGTIDSKD
+126 LPDSQNNRIIDSKD

-145 IIERNKKVKLTG
+145 ILEENKKIKLTG
-157 YISDKDFIEITY
+157 YISDDNSIEIIY

-175 YMLDYQIKLNGFDTN
+175 FMLDYQLKFNGFETYQN
-190 SDQNDFFISWTKDS
+190 QNDFYISWIKDS
-204 FRNSKSI
+204 FRNSKSL

-229 SYLSATGSSD
+229 SYLSITGSSD
-239 KVIDDVNWI
+239 KIIDDVNWI

-261 ENKVDKIQI
+261 EDKLDKIQI
-270 FSENLASVEVLDKKY
+270 FSENLASIDELEKKY

-292 IPIDTNN
+292 IPIEINN
-299 SSSDFRFYFGP
+299 SNSDFIFYFGP
-310 TDYNTLKGYNLGIER
+310 TDYDALKEYNLGIEN

-399 DDPMKKQQETMSL
+399 DDPMKRQQETMSL

-464 LDLGFYI
+464 LDFGFYI

-498 GQMMPSSQTGG
+498 GQMMPASQTGG
-509 VNMKLIMYMMPLMM
+509 VNMKLIMYLMPLMM

-534 SLYYFISN
+534 SLYYFVSN
-542 LLTIILMLLIK
+542 LLTIMLMLLIK

-566 EENKQKPVKAGGFRA
+566 EQNKQKPIKVGGFRA

-595 NNERRR
+595 NNERKS

>member
-29 QNIPAIVENDSQNI
+29 QSIPAIVENDAEII
-43 EKTISEDQLLED
+43 ENTISEDE
-55 QLLIDNKTKEIK
+55 LLIDNKPKEIK
-67 EDDKYSFQQKKL
+67 KENKYDFEQKKI
-79 VLENKKIYI
+79 VLENDKIYL
-88 EIDTKGANISMLNLK
+88 EIDTKGANISLLNLK
-103 EFTNYN
+103 EYTNYN
-109 DDSLMLVDLD
+109 DESLMLVDLD
-119 NSSFNIS
+119 NSSLNIS
-126 IPNNYNGTIDSKD
+126 LPDNQNSRIIDSKD

-145 IIERNKKVKLTG
+145 ILEENKKIKLTG
-157 YISDKDFIEITY
+157 YISDDDSIEIIY

-175 YMLDYQIKLNGFDTN
+175 FMLDYQLKFNGFETYQN
-190 SDQNDFFISWTKDS
+190 QNDFYISWIKDS
-204 FRNSKSI
+204 FRNSKSL

-229 SYLSATGSSD
+229 SYLSITGSSD
-239 KVIDDVNWI
+239 KIIDDVNWI

-261 ENKVDKIQI
+261 EDKLDKIQI
-270 FSENLASVEVLDKKY
+270 FSENLASIDELEKKY

-292 IPIDTNN
+292 IPIEINN
-299 SSSDFRFYFGP
+299 STSDFRFYFGP
-310 TDYNTLKGYNLGIER
+310 TDYDSLKEYNLGIEN

-399 DDPMKKQQETMSL
+399 DDPMKRQQETMSL

-464 LDLGFYI
+464 LDFGFYI

-498 GQMMPSSQTGG
+498 GQMMPASQTGG
-509 VNMKLIMYMMPLMM
+509 VNMKLIMYLMPLMM

-534 SLYYFISN
+534 SLYYFVSN
-542 LLTIILMLLIK
+542 LLTIMLMLLIK

-566 EENKQKPVKAGGFRA
+566 EQNKQKPIKVGGFRA

-595 NNERRR
+595 NNERKS

>member
-29 QNIPAIVENDSQNI
+29 QSIPAIVENDAEII
-43 EKTISEDQLLED
+43 ENTISEDE
-55 QLLIDNKTKEIK
+55 LLIDNKPKEIK
-67 EDDKYSFQQKKL
+67 KENKYDFEQKKI
-79 VLENKKIYI
+79 VLENDKIYL
-88 EIDTKGANISMLNLK
+88 EIDTKGANISLLNLK
-103 EFTNYN
+103 EYTNYN
-109 DDSLMLVDLD
+109 DESLMLVDLD
-119 NSSFNIS
+119 NSSLNIS
-126 IPNNYNGTIDSKD
+126 LPDSQNSRIIDSKD

-145 IIERNKKVKLTG
+145 ILEENKKIKLTG
-157 YISDKDFIEITY
+157 YISDDDSIEIIY

-175 YMLDYQIKLNGFDTN
+175 FMLDYQLKFNGFQTYQN
-190 SDQNDFFISWTKDS
+190 QNDFYISWIKDS
-204 FRNSKSI
+204 FRNSKSL

-229 SYLSATGSSD
+229 SYLSITGSSD
-239 KVIDDVNWI
+239 KIIDDVNWI

-261 ENKVDKIQI
+261 DDKLDKIQI
-270 FSENLASVEVLDKKY
+270 FSENLASIDELEKKY

-292 IPIDTNN
+292 IPIEINN
-299 SSSDFRFYFGP
+299 SNSDFIFYFGP
-310 TDYNTLKGYNLGIER
+310 TDYDALKEYNLGIEN

-399 DDPMKKQQETMSL
+399 DDPMKRQQETMSL

-464 LDLGFYI
+464 LDFGFYI

-498 GQMMPSSQTGG
+498 GQMMPASQTGG
-509 VNMKLIMYMMPLMM
+509 VNMKLIMYLMPLMM

-534 SLYYFISN
+534 SLYYFVSN

-566 EENKQKPVKAGGFRA
+566 EQNKQKPIKVGGFRA

-595 NNERRR
+595 NKERKS

>member
-29 QNIPAIVENDSQNI
+29 QSIPAIVGNDAEIIEN
-43 EKTISEDQLLED
+43 TISEDE
-55 QLLIDNKTKEIK
+55 LLIDNKPKEIK
-67 EDDKYSFQQKKL
+67 KENKYDFEQKKI
-79 VLENKKIYI
+79 VLENDKIYL
-88 EIDTKGANISMLNLK
+88 EIDTKGANITLLNLK
-103 EFTNYN
+103 EYTNYN
-109 DDSLMLVDLD
+109 DESLMLVDLD
-119 NSSFNIS
+119 NSSLNIS
-126 IPNNYNGTIDSKD
+126 IPDNQNSRIIDTKD

-145 IIERNKKVKLTG
+145 ILQENKKIKLTG
-157 YISDKDFIEITY
+157 YISDDDIIEIIY

-175 YMLDYQIKLNGFDTN
+175 FMLDYQVKFNGFETYKN
-190 SDQNDFFISWTKDS
+190 QNDFYISWIKDS
-204 FRNSKSI
+204 FRNSKSL

-229 SYLSATGSSD
+229 SYLSITGSSD
-239 KVIDDVNWI
+239 KIIDDVNWI

-261 ENKVDKIQI
+261 EDKLDKIQI
-270 FSENLASVEVLDKKY
+270 FSENLASIDELEKKY

-292 IPIDTNN
+292 IPIEINN
-299 SSSDFRFYFGP
+299 STSDFRFYFGP
-310 TDYNTLKGYNLGIER
+310 TDYDSLKEYNIGIEN

-399 DDPMKKQQETMSL
+399 DDPMKRQQETMSL

-464 LDLGFYI
+464 LDFGFYI

-498 GQMMPSSQTGG
+498 GQMMPASQTGG
-509 VNMKLIMYMMPLMM
+509 VNMKLIMYLMPLMM

-534 SLYYFISN
+534 SLYYFVSN
-542 LLTIILMLLIK
+542 LLTIMLMLLIK

-566 EENKQKPVKAGGFRA
+566 EQNKQKPIKVGGFRA

-595 NNERRR
+595 NNERKS

>member
-29 QNIPAIVENDSQNI
+29 QSIPAIVGNDAEIIEN
-43 EKTISEDQLLED
+43 TISEDE
-55 QLLIDNKTKEIK
+55 LLIDNKPKEIK
-67 EDDKYSFQQKKL
+67 KENKYDFEQKKI
-79 VLENKKIYI
+79 VLENDKIYL
-88 EIDTKGANISMLNLK
+88 EIDTKGANITLLNLK
-103 EFTNYN
+103 EYTNYN
-109 DDSLMLVDLD
+109 DESLMLVDLD
-119 NSSFNIS
+119 NSSLNIS
-126 IPNNYNGTIDSKD
+126 LPDSQNNRIIDSKD

-145 IIERNKKVKLTG
+145 ILEQNKKIKLTG
-157 YISDKDFIEITY
+157 YISDDDSIEIIY

-175 YMLDYQIKLNGFDTN
+175 FMLDYQLKFNGFQTYQN
-190 SDQNDFFISWTKDS
+190 QNDFYISWIKDS
-204 FRNSKSI
+204 FRNSKSL

-229 SYLSATGSSD
+229 SYLSITGSSD
-239 KVIDDVNWI
+239 KIIDDVNWI

-261 ENKVDKIQI
+261 EDKLDKIQI
-270 FSENLASVEVLDKKY
+270 FSENLASIDELEKKY

-292 IPIDTNN
+292 IPIEINN
-299 SSSDFRFYFGP
+299 STSDFRFYFGP
-310 TDYNTLKGYNLGIER
+310 TDYDSLKEYNLGIEN

-399 DDPMKKQQETMSL
+399 DDPMKRQQETMSL

-464 LDLGFYI
+464 LDFGFYI

-498 GQMMPSSQTGG
+498 GQMMPASQTGG
-509 VNMKLIMYMMPLMM
+509 VNMKLIMYLMPLMM

-534 SLYYFISN
+534 SLYYFVSN
-542 LLTIILMLLIK
+542 LLTIMLMLLIK

-566 EENKQKPVKAGGFRA
+566 EQNKQKPIKVGGFRA

-595 NNERRR
+595 NNERKS

>member
-1 MEENRNDPL
+1 MEENRSDPL

-20 IIMFWYYSN
+20 ILIFWFYSN
-29 QNIPAIVENDSQNI
+29 QNIPEIVENDVEKI
-43 EKTISEDQLLED
+43 EKTISEDE
-55 QLLIDNKTKEIK
+55 LLIDNKSKEVK
-67 EDDKYSFQQKKL
+67 EDDEFNFQQKKL
-79 VLENKKIYI
+79 VLENEKIYM
-88 EIDTKGANISMLNLK
+88 EIDSKGANISMLKLK

-109 DDSLMLVDLD
+109 QDSLMLVDLD

-126 IPNNYNGTIDSKD
+126 IPNNFNGSVDSKD

-145 IIERNKKVKLTG
+145 IIERNKKVRLTG

-169 NLDNDS
+169 NLDSDS
-175 YMLDYQIKLNGFDTN
+175 YMLDYDLKLNGFETYSN
-190 SDQNDFFISWTKDS
+190 QNDFFISWTKDS
-204 FRNSKSI
+204 FRNSKSL

-229 SYLSATGSSD
+229 SYLSVSGSSD

-248 SYREHFFSSILMF
+248 SYREHFFSSILIF
-261 ENKVDKIQI
+261 ENKIDEIQI
-270 FSENLASVEVLDKKY
+270 FSENLASIEELEKKY
-285 TKRFSTI
+285 TKKFSTI
-292 IPIDTNN
+292 IPIDTND
-299 SSSDFRFYFGP
+299 SGLDFRFYFGP
-310 TDYNTLKGYNLGIER
+310 TDYHSLKDYNLGIEN

-334 GWINTFI
+334 GWINMFI
-341 FFPLFSFLTKYFSYG
+341 VFPLFSFLTKYFSYG

-363 IIVKILIAPITY
+363 IIVKILISPITY

-392 EINEKYK
+392 QINEKYK
-399 DDPMKKQQETMSL
+399 DDPMKRQQETMSL
-412 YTRSGANPMAGCL
+412 YTKSGANPMAGCL
-425 PALAQMPIFFAL
+425 PAIAQMPIFLAL
-437 FVFFPA
+437 FLFFPA

-553 RFYIDDKKILREI
+553 KFYIDDKKILQEM
-566 EENKQKPVKAGGFRA
+566 EENKQKPVKVGGFRE

-595 NNERRR
+595 NKERRS

>member
-29 QNIPAIVENDSQNI
+29 QSIPAIVENDAEII
-43 EKTISEDQLLED
+43 ENTISEDE
-55 QLLIDNKTKEIK
+55 LLIDNKPKEIK
-67 EDDKYSFQQKKL
+67 KENKYDFEQKKI
-79 VLENKKIYI
+79 VLENDKIYL
-88 EIDTKGANISMLNLK
+88 EIDTKGANITLLNLK
-103 EFTNYN
+103 EYTNYN
-109 DDSLMLVDLD
+109 DESLMLVDLD
-119 NSSFNIS
+119 NSSLNIS
-126 IPNNYNGTIDSKD
+126 LPDNQNSRIIDTKD

-145 IIERNKKVKLTG
+145 ILQENKKIKLTG
-157 YISDKDFIEITY
+157 YISDDDSIEIIY

-175 YMLDYQIKLNGFDTN
+175 FMLDYQLKFNGFETFN
-190 SDQNDFFISWTKDS
+190 NQNAFYISWIKDS
-204 FRNSKSI
+204 YRNSKSL

-229 SYLSATGSSD
+229 SYLSITGSSD
-239 KVIDDVNWI
+239 KIIDDVNWI

-261 ENKVDKIQI
+261 EDKLDKIQI
-270 FSENLASVEVLDKKY
+270 FSENLASIDELEKKY

-292 IPIDTNN
+292 IPIEINN
-299 SSSDFRFYFGP
+299 STSDFRFYFGP
-310 TDYNTLKGYNLGIER
+310 TDYDSLKEYNLGIEN

-399 DDPMKKQQETMSL
+399 DDPMKRQQETMSL

-464 LDLGFYI
+464 LDFGFYI

-498 GQMMPSSQTGG
+498 GQMMPASQTGG
-509 VNMKLIMYMMPLMM
+509 VNMKLIMYLMPLMM

-534 SLYYFISN
+534 SLYYFVSN
-542 LLTIILMLLIK
+542 LLTIMLMLLIK

-566 EENKQKPVKAGGFRA
+566 EQNKQKPIKVGGFRA

-595 NNERRR
+595 NNERKS

>member
-29 QNIPAIVENDSQNI
+29 QSIPAIVGNDAEIIEN
-43 EKTISEDQLLED
+43 TISEDE
-55 QLLIDNKTKEIK
+55 LLIDNKPKEIK
-67 EDDKYSFQQKKL
+67 KENKYDFEQKKI
-79 VLENKKIYI
+79 VLENDKIYL
-88 EIDTKGANISMLNLK
+88 EIDTKGANITLLNLK
-103 EFTNYN
+103 EYTNYN
-109 DDSLMLVDLD
+109 DESLMLVDLD
-119 NSSFNIS
+119 NSSLNIS
-126 IPNNYNGTIDSKD
+126 LPDSQNNRIIDSKD

-145 IIERNKKVKLTG
+145 ILEENKKIKLTG
-157 YISDKDFIEITY
+157 YISDDDSIEIIY

-175 YMLDYQIKLNGFDTN
+175 FMLDYQLKFNGFQTYQN
-190 SDQNDFFISWTKDS
+190 QNDFYISWIKDS
-204 FRNSKSI
+204 FRNSKSL

-229 SYLSATGSSD
+229 SYLSITGSSD
-239 KVIDDVNWI
+239 KIIDDVNWI

-261 ENKVDKIQI
+261 EDKLDKIQI
-270 FSENLASVEVLDKKY
+270 FSENLASIDELEKKY

-292 IPIDTNN
+292 IPIEINN
-299 SSSDFRFYFGP
+299 STSDFRFYFGP
-310 TDYNTLKGYNLGIER
+310 TDYDSLKEYNLGIEN

-399 DDPMKKQQETMSL
+399 DDPMKRQQETMSL

-464 LDLGFYI
+464 LDFGFYI

-498 GQMMPSSQTGG
+498 GQMMPASQTGG
-509 VNMKLIMYMMPLMM
+509 VNMKLIMYLMPLMM

-534 SLYYFISN
+534 SLYYFVSN

-566 EENKQKPVKAGGFRA
+566 EQNKQKPIKVGGFRA

-595 NNERRR
+595 NNERKS

>member
-29 QNIPAIVENDSQNI
+29 QNIPAIVENDTEKI
-43 EKTISEDQLLED
+43 ENTIAEDE
-55 QLLIDNKTKEIK
+55 LLIDNKPIEIK
-67 EDDKYSFQQKKL
+67 EEDKYNFQQKKL
-79 VLENKKIYI
+79 VLENDKMYL
-88 EIDTKGANISMLNLK
+88 EIDTKGANITLLNLK
-103 EFTNYN
+103 GYTNYN
-109 DDSLMLVDLD
+109 DESLMLVDQD
-119 NSSFNIS
+119 NSSLNIS
-126 IPNNYNGTIDSKD
+126 IPDNQNSRVIDTKD

-145 IIERNKKVKLTG
+145 ILQENKKIKFTG
-157 YISDKDFIEITY
+157 YISDDDIIEIIY

-175 YMLDYQIKLNGFDTN
+175 FMLDYQVKFNGFETYQN
-190 SDQNDFFISWTKDS
+190 QNDFYISWIKDS
-204 FRNSKSI
+204 FRNSKSL

-229 SYLSATGSSD
+229 SYLSITGSSD
-239 KVIDDVNWI
+239 KIIDDVNWI

-261 ENKVDKIQI
+261 DDKLDKIQI
-270 FSENLASVEVLDKKY
+270 FSENLASIDELEKKY

-292 IPIDTNN
+292 IPIEINN
-299 SSSDFRFYFGP
+299 SNSDFIFYFGP
-310 TDYNTLKGYNLGIER
+310 TDYDALKEYNLGIER

-399 DDPMKKQQETMSL
+399 DDPMKRQQETMSL

-464 LDLGFYI
+464 LDFGFYI

-498 GQMMPSSQTGG
+498 GQMMPASQTGG
-509 VNMKLIMYMMPLMM
+509 VNMKLIMYLMPLMM

-534 SLYYFISN
+534 SLYYFVSN

-566 EENKQKPVKAGGFRA
+566 EQNKQKPIKVGGFRA

-595 NNERRR
+595 NNERKS

>member
-29 QNIPAIVENDSQNI
+29 QNIPAIVENDTEKI
-43 EKTISEDQLLED
+43 ENTIAEDE
-55 QLLIDNKTKEIK
+55 LLIDNKPKEIK
-67 EDDKYSFQQKKL
+67 EEDKYNFQQKKL
-79 VLENKKIYI
+79 VLENDKMYL
-88 EIDTKGANISMLNLK
+88 EIDTKGANITLLNLK
-103 EFTNYN
+103 GYTNYN
-109 DDSLMLVDLD
+109 DESLMLVDQD
-119 NSSFNIS
+119 NSSLNIS
-126 IPNNYNGTIDSKD
+126 IPDNQNSRVIDTKD

-145 IIERNKKVKLTG
+145 ILQENKKIKFTG
-157 YISDKDFIEITY
+157 YISDDDIIEIIY

-175 YMLDYQIKLNGFDTN
+175 FMLDYQVKFNGFETYQN
-190 SDQNDFFISWTKDS
+190 QNDFYISWIKDS
-204 FRNSKSI
+204 FRNSKSL

-229 SYLSATGSSD
+229 SYLSIAGSSD
-239 KVIDDVNWI
+239 KIIDDVNWI

-261 ENKVDKIQI
+261 DDKLDKIQI
-270 FSENLASVEVLDKKY
+270 FSENLASIDELEKKY

-292 IPIDTNN
+292 IPIEINN
-299 SSSDFRFYFGP
+299 SNSDFIFYFGP
-310 TDYNTLKGYNLGIER
+310 TDYDALKEYNLGIEN

-399 DDPMKKQQETMSL
+399 DDPMKRQQETMSL

-464 LDLGFYI
+464 LDFGFYI

-498 GQMMPSSQTGG
+498 GQMMPASQTGG
-509 VNMKLIMYMMPLMM
+509 VNMKLIMYLMPLMM

-534 SLYYFISN
+534 SLYYFVSN

-566 EENKQKPVKAGGFRA
+566 EQNKQKPIKVGGFRA

-595 NNERRR
+595 NNERKS